1 MPVSLT
7 KQERLVLCFFIG
19 VLVAGTGIQGVIKR
33 IPDTRPQPHVQPRR
47 PPGGK
52 LDINSASQE
61 ELLALPCV
69 GPVTARRIMDYRQ
82 KYGPFRDLAQL
93 KEIKGIG
100 PAKYLK
106 LRAHIAI
113 QDPGP

>member
-1 MPVSLT
+1 
-7 KQERLVLCFFIG
+7 
-19 VLVAGTGIQGVIKR
+19 
-33 IPDTRPQPHVQPRR
+33 
-47 PPGGK
+47 
-52 LDINSASQE
+52 
-61 ELLALPCV
+61 
-69 GPVTARRIMDYRQ
+69 MDYRQ